1 MDIEVKKKGLQSLM
15 KALAMMPEGEEK
27 EEMGEE
33 AEHMEE
39 SKEPGTVEAE
49 MKESPEE
56 QLKEMAEGSEE
67 HPKEA
72 KIAMEKVGV
81 KMSPSVMEKLN
92 VDDLS
97 LEELKAIKERM
108 KSMGIL

>member
-27 EEMGEE
+27 MEVEDKLPMGD
-33 AEHMEE
+33 E
-39 SKEPGTVEAE
+39 SKEEGSVEEE

-56 QLKEMAEGSEE
+56 QKAEMEAGTEE

-72 KIAMEKVGV
+72 KLAMEKVGV
-81 KMSPSVMEKLN
+81 KMSPSPMEKLSI
-92 VDDLS
+92 DDLS
-97 LEELKAIKERM
+97 LEELKALKEKM